1 MDSFKQLEN
10 LGYQVVEEFFETMIM
25 MYAMEK
31 SHEIISEYTKDIKDP
46 YLKEAVE
53 SALNVLTFGGIFM
66 IIQYEEK
73 IIEYIFNLVSG
84 SVGVLMNMPK
94 KTISRLKSLKGR
106 KLSIMSKILGNFSDD
121 GVKKSQVIVTQ
132 LGNFIQGRNNQYQ
145 SIKLVEGAQDIRKGV
160 YDREKIAVNLVSS
173 VTQNYHR
180 SMIFKLLTSSFSQND
195 KTILKKILGTY
206 DPDKIDVEDL
216 NKIASFMF
224 VKDSEGKIVGLSQA
238 FLELVNGLG
247 YINK

>member
-1 MDSFKQLEN
+1 MGLKQIGQN
-10 LGYQVVEEFFETMIM
+10 SAEEFFETLIYMAAYEEARKM
-25 MYAMEK
+25 
-31 SHEIISEYTKDIKDP
+31 ISEFTKDIDNP
-46 YLKEAVE
+46 FLKEAVE
-53 SALNVLTFGGIFM
+53 SAANVAVFGGIFM

-160 YDREKIAVNLVSS
+160 YDRGEIAVNLVSS

>member
-1 MDSFKQLEN
+1 VGLKQIGQN
-10 LGYQVVEEFFETMIM
+10 SAEEFFETLIYMAAYEEARKM
-25 MYAMEK
+25 
-31 SHEIISEYTKDIKDP
+31 ISEFTKDIDNP
-46 YLKEAVE
+46 FLKEAVE
-53 SALNVLTFGGIFM
+53 SAANVAVFGGIFM

-145 SIKLVEGAQDIRKGV
+145 SMGLIQGSQMIRQSVWDK
-160 YDREKIAVNLVSS
+160 EKINLDLGNAMASRYNE
-173 VTQNYHR
+173 TL
-180 SMIFKLLTSSFSQND
+180 IFKLLTSSFSQND